1 MKVKPKFLLDMRK
14 DKVYSARTWDKI
26 IALHVAAHPGVK
38 SEDCAGC
45 RELAERMRFQETTID
60 HSHL

>member
-1 MKVKPKFLLDMRK
+1 MKVKSKFMLDMRK

-38 SEDCAGC
+38 PEDCAGC
-45 RELAERMRFQETTID
+45 RELAERRARWLTPG
-60 HSHL
+60 